1 VESFEGSGT
10 TFFITIPEYKIPT
23 GPGSVGTHHPTST
36 GSGHILFVD
45 DEVSITQI
53 LKEFLEH
60 LGYTVTIRVNALEA
74 LEAFR
79 TNPQQFDC
87 LITDQTMPTLCG
99 DQLAREILKIRPN
112 MPIILCT
119 GFSHTIDKDK
129 ALEQGISA
137 FLYKPILL
145 DQLSRTLANV
155 LSHSKPD
162 ES

>member
-1 VESFEGSGT
+1 
-10 TFFITIPEYKIPT
+10 
-23 GPGSVGTHHPTST
+23 
-36 GSGHILFVD
+36 
-45 DEVSITQI
+45 
-53 LKEFLEH
+53 
-60 LGYTVTIRVNALEA
+60 
-74 LEAFR
+74 
-79 TNPQQFDC
+79 
-87 LITDQTMPTLCG
+87 MPTLCG

-145 DQLSRTLANV
+145 DQLSQTLANV